1 MSTPQ
6 QEEEYRKIE
15 DEWRQMRN
23 ARIGELL
30 SIKDQNRDFRQMPAD
45 IAIDWHKHELNV
57 RPDRRLDKWA
67 LAISGLSFAVSAIT
81 PFKPFG

>member
-1 MSTPQ
+1 MEADAQREDWRVIEHQGPKPQ
-6 QEEEYRKIE
+6 I
-15 DEWRQMRN
+15 
-23 ARIGELL
+23 
-30 SIKDQNRDFRQMPAD
+30 FRQMPAD

>member
-1 MSTPQ
+1 
-6 QEEEYRKIE
+6 
-15 DEWRQMRN
+15 
-23 ARIGELL
+23 
-30 SIKDQNRDFRQMPAD
+30 MPAD

>member
-23 ARIGELL
+23 PRIGELL
-30 SIKDQNRDFRQMPAD
+30 SIKDQNRRFPTDA
-45 IAIDWHKHELNV
+45 
-57 RPDRRLDKWA
+57 
-67 LAISGLSFAVSAIT
+67 G
-81 PFKPFG
+81 